1 MNTERL
7 PARLAWSLGAL
18 ILLTAIVAGIPF
30 ALATIVGWPLPR
42 AVPSLDQLS
51 STLSGQSIDD
61 AVIVKALAVLCW
73 LAWAQFARC
82 VVAEL
87 IAWNKGRG
95 ARRVPWAGVL
105 QPFVAQ
111 LIMAAALVVHIIPRP
126 WPTMPIVV
134 SAIPAV
140 HAVHQS
146 HSPAAVVSPATAEP
160 VPPAATGPTH
170 VVKPREDLWSLA
182 EAHLGDGQRWR
193 ELFHLNQGRAQ
204 PRGDSLQHPRLI
216 RPGWT
221 LVFPPGAVG
230 LSESPVSAS
239 PVNMPGPVEVQ
250 AQPATP
256 NETAAIGA
264 FPSQP
269 SDAAPRSCPDP
280 SVPAVMAAPRAPDP
294 PADPATNDGA
304 PELPVAK
311 SPDPPDRVE
320 HQPPPVAAEDHRT
333 PKVPVGLLGATLMAA
348 GVVATLDR
356 LRRVQQ
362 RRRPTGRA
370 VRMPEPA
377 AAPTEMALRRAA
389 ASSPA
394 GRLDL
399 ALRAFARCAAHRR
412 SGNPPAVSAVQ
423 VGPAGIEILLLERL
437 DAEPGPF
444 SLNAGGQV
452 WTLPAG
458 TDDPSLEEAAQLV
471 GAPLPALVC
480 IGSLGDSTVL
490 IDLEATGA
498 TALVGDGETA
508 RTAFRALTLEL
519 ATSTWADA
527 VDLVVVAADSPAL
540 PALER
545 VRVVGSLA
553 EVLPDVEAAAGAV
566 SDALTAASAT
576 TTLGARLDL
585 PADGWIPTIVLCADP
600 AAEPGALSHL
610 LALAATGGRGL
621 AAVVLGAIDGATR
634 ELRYQDGHVQA
645 SPPGVT
651 LTASGPRTE
660 QADDLDRILVAAADC
675 DGDGDHN
682 HAMGTGSPTGG
693 RSSQVVEAPG
703 SEHDFDV
710 LVRLLGPVE
719 IEGAKQPIDRRKAVE
734 LVVYLATHPRGV
746 SDERLKTALW
756 LDEPAPKSSFNTTVT
771 RARSRLGAD
780 ANGAPH
786 LPHLVATG
794 GIYRVG
800 NRVTTDFALLE
811 RHLAAARTQP
821 PDVAM
826 RTLRIA
832 LDLVRSLP
840 FAGGRTGYE
849 WAFAEGLVARMETV
863 VAEAAHHLA
872 QLALEARD
880 PDLAQW
886 AARQGLLASPGDEV
900 LYRDRMLACDLAGNP
915 AGVEAVMDE
924 LVAAVEAVEPYDTL
938 HAETIA
944 LYERLGHRR
953 RRTG

>member
-1 MNTERL
+1 MNTDRL
-7 PARLAWSLGAL
+7 LALLARSLGAL
-18 ILLTAIVAGIPF
+18 ALLTAIVAGIPV

-42 AVPSLDQLS
+42 AIPSLDQLFS
-51 STLSGQSIDD
+51 SLNGQSIDD
-61 AVIVKALAVLCW
+61 AVIVKALAVVCW
-73 LAWAQFARC
+73 LAWAQFATC
-82 VVAEL
+82 VATEL
-87 IAWNKGRG
+87 IAWRKGRG
-95 ARRVPWAGVL
+95 ARRVPWAGDL
-105 QPFVAQ
+105 QPVVAQ
-111 LIMAAALVVHIIPRP
+111 LIMATALIVHIIPRP
-126 WPTMPIVV
+126 SPTTPIAV

-140 HAVHQS
+140 HVAHQS
-146 HSPAAVVSPATAEP
+146 HTPLAVVPPATAEAA
-160 VPPAATGPTH
+160 PPAATGATY

-182 EAHLGDGQRWR
+182 ETHLGDGQRWR
-193 ELFHLNQGRAQ
+193 ELFHLNQGKAQ

-221 LVFPPGAVG
+221 LVFPRDAVG
-230 LSESPVSAS
+230 LSESPTS
-239 PVNMPGPVEVQ
+239 PPPISMPGPLAVH
-250 AQPATP
+250 ATP
-256 NETAAIGA
+256 APPDRTAAIGA
-264 FPSQP
+264 FPSPQRDP
-269 SDAAPRSCPDP
+269 APLPCPDP
-280 SVPAVMAAPRAPDP
+280 PVPAVMTAPTTPDP
-294 PADPATNDGA
+294 PGDAAANGGKAEHPA
-304 PELPVAK
+304 AK
-311 SPDPPDRVE
+311 PLDPPHRAE
-320 HQPPPVAAEDHRT
+320 HQPPPLDAEDHRT
-333 PKVPVGLLGATLMAA
+333 RAVPVGLLGATLMAA

-362 RRRPTGRA
+362 RRRRAGRA

-377 AAPTEMALRRAA
+377 AAPTEIALRRAA

-399 ALRAFARCAAHRR
+399 ALRAFAHCATHRR
-412 SGNPPAVSAVQ
+412 NGNPPAVSAVQ
-423 VGPAGIEILLLERL
+423 VGPGGIEILLLEPV
-437 DAEPGPF
+437 DAKPGPF
-444 SLNAGGQV
+444 TLSAGGQV

-458 TDDPSLEEAAQLV
+458 TRDPSLEDAARLV
-471 GAPLPALVC
+471 GAPLPALVSV
-480 IGSLGDSTVL
+480 GSLGDSTVL
-490 IDLEATGA
+490 IDLEATGC
-498 TALVGDGETA
+498 TALVGDDEMA

-527 VDLVVVAADSPAL
+527 LDVVIVASDSHAL

-545 VRVVGSLA
+545 VRIVGSLA
-553 EVLPDVEAAAGAV
+553 EVLPDIEAAAGAV
-566 SDALTAASAT
+566 SDALTAASVA
-576 TTLGARLDL
+576 TTLGARLDA

-600 AAEPGALSHL
+600 TAEPDALSHL

-621 AAVVLGAIDGATR
+621 AAVVLGAVDGTTR
-634 ELRYQDGHVQA
+634 ELRYHDGHVEA
-645 SPPGVT
+645 TPPGVT
-651 LTASGPRTE
+651 LTASGPRTD

-675 DGDGDHN
+675 NGSDDHDQ
-682 HAMGTGSPTGG
+682 AISTGSPTEG
-693 RSSQVVEAPG
+693 RSAQIVNAPDA
-703 SEHDFDV
+703 EQDFDV

-719 IEGAKQPIDRRKAVE
+719 IEGAKQHIDRRKAVE
-734 LVVYLATHPRGV
+734 LVVYLATHPKGV

-756 LDEPAPKSSFNTTVT
+756 LDEPAPQSSFNTTVT

-786 LPHLVATG
+786 IPHLVATG
-794 GIYRVG
+794 GVYRVG
-800 NRVTTDFALLE
+800 SRVTTDFALVVQ
-811 RHLAAARTQP
+811 HLTAARAQP
-821 PDVAM
+821 PDLAM
-826 RTLRIA
+826 RTLRTA
-832 LDLVRSLP
+832 LELIRSLP

-915 AGVEAVMDE
+915 AAVEAVMDE